1 MLCGKISATEGAGVA
16 SSPSQNAR
24 AFLAACA
31 LVGPSTMSAFTIVA
45 GVSAASSVRGARRE
59 ALGGR
64 GVVAANNGGAA
75 KKSKGKGRGLALVTR
90 ASLVK
95 DDGRPVIIIDNY
107 DSFTYNLSQV
117 CIIHASGTPPP
128 RSHRPAHV
136 PSTPSYPNPT
146 SLYPLP
152 DRPIAPSLSSMC
164 TVPRRPRSGP
174 RGVQE
179 RREDR
184 G

>member
-64 GVVAANNGGAA
+64 GVVAAINGGAA
-75 KKSKGKGRGLALVTR
+75 KNSRKGRGLALVTR

-117 CIIHASGTPPP
+117 RTHPRVSNSTTTVASSGALPVHPIIPEPYLAL
-128 RSHRPAHV
+128 
-136 PSTPSYPNPT
+136 STS
-146 SLYPLP
+146 
-152 DRPIAPSLSSMC
+152 
-164 TVPRRPRSGP
+164 
-174 RGVQE
+174 
-179 RREDR
+179 
-184 G
+184 

>member
-1 MLCGKISATEGAGVA
+1 
-16 SSPSQNAR
+16 
-24 AFLAACA
+24 
-31 LVGPSTMSAFTIVA
+31 MSAFTIVA

-117 CIIHASGTPPP
+117 RTHPRVSNSTTTVASSGALPVHPIIPEPYLAL
-128 RSHRPAHV
+128 
-136 PSTPSYPNPT
+136 STS
-146 SLYPLP
+146 
-152 DRPIAPSLSSMC
+152 
-164 TVPRRPRSGP
+164 
-174 RGVQE
+174 
-179 RREDR
+179 
-184 G
+184 

>member
-64 GVVAANNGGAA
+64 GVVAAINGGAA
-75 KKSKGKGRGLALVTR
+75 KNSRKGRGLALVAR

-117 CIIHASGTPPP
+117 RIIHASGTPPR

>member
-1 MLCGKISATEGAGVA
+1 
-16 SSPSQNAR
+16 
-24 AFLAACA
+24 
-31 LVGPSTMSAFTIVA
+31 
-45 GVSAASSVRGARRE
+45 
-59 ALGGR
+59 
-64 GVVAANNGGAA
+64 
-75 KKSKGKGRGLALVTR
+75 
-90 ASLVK
+90 
-95 DDGRPVIIIDNY
+95 
-107 DSFTYNLSQV
+107 V
-117 CIIHASGTPPP
+117 CIIHASRTPPR

-136 PSTPSYPNPT
+136 PSTPSYSNPT

>member
-1 MLCGKISATEGAGVA
+1 MLCGRSLSFGCRRCLPA
-16 SSPSQNAR
+16 QNAR

-64 GVVAANNGGAA
+64 GVVAAINGGAA

-117 CIIHASGTPPP
+117 RTHPRVSNSTTTVASSGALPVHPIIPEPYLAL
-128 RSHRPAHV
+128 
-136 PSTPSYPNPT
+136 STS
-146 SLYPLP
+146 
-152 DRPIAPSLSSMC
+152 
-164 TVPRRPRSGP
+164 
-174 RGVQE
+174 
-179 RREDR
+179 
-184 G
+184 